1 MDESSGTSPVISQL
15 GTVSF
20 WLGVA
25 LVLGAWK
32 FALEGLLE

>member
-1 MDESSGTSPVISQL
+1 MDNQSDTPQVVSQF
-15 GTVSF
+15 GTVAF
-20 WLGVA
+20 WVGVA